1 MNFNQKLSSF
11 GIFTFYHHILSV
23 HIDIFIVWRLIT
35 DQLAEQALPEDYL
48 PTDISKLKMDEI
60 FEHID
65 TDSDGRIS
73 YEEFRNALSLQD
85 VIMTSFRAAES

>member
-11 GIFTFYHHILSV
+11 GIFTFYHHILS
-23 HIDIFIVWRLIT
+23 VWRLIT